1 MNNMQ
6 DIEHKTAAFIKQHN
20 LLPAN
25 CNVLLAV
32 SGGADSVAL
41 LYILNKLIPNAI
53 HIGHINHQLR
63 GSDSLKDQEF
73 VKSLAKKLNLPV
85 TIESID
91 VKTYAKE
98 NKLSTETA
106 ARKLRL
112 DVLSRIADKNN
123 CRFIATAHHKNDNA
137 ETVIHRILRGTGFK
151 GLTGIRPMTT
161 INGKK
166 FIRPLLCLSR
176 RQIEEYLK
184 SQNIPWQTDH
194 TNIDCRFT
202 RNRIRHQLLPYL
214 EESTPN
220 LVEIVSSLS
229 QHSAIL
235 TDNIETCA
243 RTAVQTCLISKDNTQ
258 TTLDLNKFLNQPQPV
273 QVELIQT
280 VLTQLGCGLQKFTFE
295 HYQKIIDFAKT
306 SQSGKTLTM
315 PGKIKITKGYDK
327 FFITAPS
334 QKTDNVQK
342 EIVLSIPG
350 KSSFANWQIETEILP
365 IDSLDIKTVK
375 NNTNDFVQ
383 WFDFQQIKPPLVARF
398 RHQGDRFKPFGLEKS
413 KKIGK
418 FLTSEKIDL
427 NSRKKAF
434 LISDSEKILWLVPV
448 RRSSEAAITDKS
460 RTLLQI
466 KAKKTF
472 INTVQRFFRR

>member
-1 MNNMQ
+1 LNNMQ

-20 LLPAN
+20 LLSAN

-32 SGGADSVAL
+32 SGGADSVTL
-41 LYILNKLIPNAI
+41 LYILSKLIPNAI

-73 VKSLAKKLNLPV
+73 VKTLAEKLNLSA
-85 TIESID
+85 TIESVD
-91 VKTYAKE
+91 VKAYAKE
-98 NKLSTETA
+98 NKLSIETA

-112 DVLSRIADKNN
+112 DALSRIADKNN
-123 CRFIATAHHKNDNA
+123 CRYIATAHHKNDNA

-151 GLTGIRPMTT
+151 GLAGIRPITI
-161 INGKK
+161 INGKT

-176 RQIEEYLK
+176 WQIEEYLK

-202 RNRIRHQLLPYL
+202 RNRIRHKLLPYFAK
-214 EESTPN
+214 STPN
-220 LVEIVSSLS
+220 LVELVFSLS

-235 TDNIETCA
+235 ADNIETCA
-243 RTAVQTCLISKDNTQ
+243 GTAIQNCLISKDNTH
-258 TTLDLNKFLNQPQPV
+258 TALDLNKFLNQPQPI

-295 HYQKIIDFAKT
+295 HYQKIIGFVKS
-306 SQSGKTLTM
+306 SQSGKILTM
-315 PGKIKITKGYDK
+315 PGKIKIIKGYDK

-334 QKTDNVQK
+334 QKTNDVQK

-350 KSSFANWQIETEILP
+350 KSLFADWQIETEILP
-365 IDSLDIKTVK
+365 IDSLNIKTIK

-383 WFDFQQIKPPLVARF
+383 WFDFQKIKSPLTARF
-398 RHQGDRFKPFGLEKS
+398 RHQGDRFKPFGLGKS

-434 LISDSEKILWLVPV
+434 LICDSEKVLWLVPI
-448 RRSSEAAITDKS
+448 RRSNEAIVTDKN
-460 RTLLQI
+460 RLVLQI
-466 KAKKTF
+466 KARENSF
-472 INTVQRFFRR
+472 

>member
-20 LLPAN
+20 LLSAN
-25 CNVLLAV
+25 CNILLAV

-41 LYILNKLIPNAI
+41 LYILSKLIPNAI
-53 HIGHINHQLR
+53 RICHINHQLR
-63 GSDSLKDQEF
+63 GLDSLKDQEF
-73 VKSLAKKLNLPV
+73 VKSLAEKLNLPI
-85 TIESID
+85 TIESVD
-91 VKTYAKE
+91 VKAYAKE

-112 DVLSRIADKNN
+112 DTLCRTAEKYN
-123 CRFIATAHHKNDNA
+123 CRYIATAHHKNDNA
-137 ETVIHRILRGTGFK
+137 ETVIHRIFRGTGFK
-151 GLTGIRPMTT
+151 GLAGIRPMTT
-161 INGKK
+161 INGRT
-166 FIRPLLCLSR
+166 FIRPLLYLSR

-184 SQNIPWQTDH
+184 SRNIPWQRDH

-202 RNRIRHQLLPYL
+202 RNRIRHKLLPYL
-214 EESTPN
+214 EKGTPN
-220 LVEIVSSLS
+220 LVELIFSLS
-229 QHSAIL
+229 QHSTIL
-235 TDNIETCA
+235 AGNIETCA
-243 RTAVQTCLISKDNTQ
+243 KDAAQTCFISKDDTQ
-258 TTLDLNKFLNQPQPV
+258 ITLDLNKFLNQSQPV

-280 VLTQLGCGLQKFTFE
+280 ALTQLGGGLQKFTSE
-295 HYQKIIDFAKT
+295 HYQKIINFVKS
-306 SQSGKTLTM
+306 SQSGKTLAM
-315 PGKIKITKGYDK
+315 PGKMRIIKGYDD
-327 FFITAPS
+327 FSITAPS
-334 QKTDNVQK
+334 QKTDDVQK

-350 KSSFANWQIETEILP
+350 KSLFADWRIETEILP
-365 IDSLDIKTVK
+365 LDSLNIKTIK

-383 WFDFQQIKPPLVARF
+383 WFDPQQIKPPLVARF
-398 RHQGDRFKPFGLEKS
+398 RRQGDRFKPFGLGKS

-434 LISDSEKILWLVPV
+434 LISDSEKILWLVPI

>member
-1 MNNMQ
+1 LNNMQ
-6 DIEHKTAAFIKQHN
+6 DIEHKTADFIKQHN
-20 LLPAN
+20 LLSAEG
-25 CNVLLAV
+25 NVLLAV

-73 VKSLAKKLNLPV
+73 VKTLAKKLNLPV
-85 TIESID
+85 TIESVD
-91 VKTYAKE
+91 VKAYAKE

-112 DVLSRIADKNN
+112 DALSRIADKNN
-123 CRFIATAHHKNDNA
+123 CRYIATAHHKNDNT

-151 GLTGIRPMTT
+151 GLAGIRPMTT
-161 INGKK
+161 IDGKI

-184 SQNIPWQTDH
+184 SQNILWQTDH

-202 RNRIRHQLLPYL
+202 RNRIRHKLLPYL
-214 EESTPN
+214 EKSTPN
-220 LVEIVSSLS
+220 LAELVSSLS

-235 TDNIETCA
+235 TDNIETYA
-243 RTAVQTCLISKDNTQ
+243 RTAAQTCFISKDNTQ

-280 VLTQLGCGLQKFTFE
+280 ALAQLGCGLQKFTFE
-295 HYQKIIDFAKT
+295 HYQKIIGFVKS

-327 FFITAPS
+327 FFITALS
-334 QKTDNVQK
+334 QKTDDVQK

-350 KSSFANWQIETEILP
+350 KSLFADWQIETEILP
-365 IDSLDIKTVK
+365 IDSLDIEAIK

-383 WFDFQQIKPPLVARF
+383 WFDFLQIKSPLTARF
-398 RHQGDRFKPFGLEKS
+398 RRQGDRFNPFGLGKS

-434 LISDSEKILWLVPV
+434 LICDSEKILWLVPI
-448 RRSSEAAITDKS
+448 RRSSEAIIMDKN
-460 RTLLQI
+460 RLVLQI
-466 KAKKTF
+466 KIRKSSLYED
-472 INTVQRFFRR
+472 I